1 MIIYSIFLS
10 LHYLIE
16 IGLLNLLNNKYDIK
30 KIMINS
36 FFITFLLLL
45 LFFPKQIIFKPTIDY
60 ILLIFFSINMLFGL
74 YIWSIAIKKK
84 LLLGKFEAIAI
95 AIYLPILTILSA
107 LLLNQKIKI
116 KNFIGILIISIGAY
130 LTLS

>member
-1 MIIYSIFLS
+1 M
-10 LHYLIE
+10 IE
-16 IGLLNLLNNKYDIK
+16 IGLLNLLNDKYDIK

-45 LFFPKQIIFKPTIDY
+45 LFFPQQIIFKPTINY

-74 YIWSIAIKKK
+74 YIWSIAIRKK
-84 LLLGKFEAIAI
+84 LQLGKLEAISI
-95 AIYLPILTILSA
+95 AIYLPILTIFSA
-107 LLLNQKIKI
+107 LLLNKKIKLR
-116 KNFIGILIISIGAY
+116 NFIGILIISIGAY